1 VADVVVVTGPPGS
14 GKSAVGAALA
24 GLLDPSVLLEAD
36 WFFGRWRRGA
46 VDPWLPE
53 AAVQTAPAGRAAL
66 AATAE
71 FARSDAWV
79 VYDGVLHREAARDLA
94 ARAADAGVAVH
105 RAVLLPPVDVCLAR
119 VAARSGH
126 GFDDPDATRAM
137 HAQFAAEA
145 DHPADDGAANAAL
158 RDDGASPGDLAARV
172 RDLVL
177 AGSLRVPGTSAS
189 APPVTVA
196 P

>member
-1 VADVVVVTGPPGS
+1 MGDVVVVTGPPGS
-14 GKSAVGAALA
+14 GKSAVGSALA
-24 GLLDPSVLLEAD
+24 DLLDPSVLLEAD

-53 AAVQTAPAGRAAL
+53 AAPQTAPAGRAAL
-66 AATAE
+66 AATVE

-94 ARAADAGVAVH
+94 ARATDAGVAVH
-105 RAVLLPPVDVCLAR
+105 RALLLPPVDVCLAR
-119 VAARSGH
+119 VAARTGH

-137 HAQFAAEA
+137 HAEFAAELDRAA
-145 DHPADDGAANAAL
+145 DVGAAAAL
-158 RDDGASPGDLAARV
+158 RDDGASPGNLAARV

-177 AGSLRVPGTSAS
+177 AGSLRVPDVGAS